1 MVIDIDLIDLIW
13 YIKNINEH
21 KLNLFIRYIMEVARM
36 PKAFSEAEKNMINN
50 KLIEAG
56 QDLFSRFG
64 LKKTGIKDIT
74 EAAGISQGSF
84 YSFYSSKEELYFT
97 ILETEEE
104 KIQEEILDSDFF
116 KDEITA
122 QSFKDFLMKSFQL
135 IDKNQ
140 LIKRLYQNQ
149 REYQQIVRK
158 LPEEK
163 IEDHIKSDTEKLMP
177 LITSLQEKN
186 KIIEEKPEVIS
197 GLLRSLFLL
206 SLHREEIGEEIYP
219 DTIELLIDLISR
231 GLIKE

>member
-1 MVIDIDLIDLIW
+1 
-13 YIKNINEH
+13 
-21 KLNLFIRYIMEVARM
+21 M
-36 PKAFSEAEKNMINN
+36 PKAFSEAEKNMIND

-56 QDLFSRFG
+56 QELFSRFG

-97 ILETEEE
+97 ILEAEEE
-104 KIQEEILDSDFF
+104 KIQKEILDSNIF
-116 KDEITA
+116 KGEITA
-122 QSFKDFLMKSFQL
+122 QSFKDFLMKGFQL

-163 IEDHIKSDTEKLMP
+163 IEDHINSDTEKLMP
-177 LITSLQEKN
+177 LITSLQEKD
-186 KIIEEKPEVIS
+186 KMIEEKPEVIS

-206 SLHREEIGEEIYP
+206 TLHREEIGEEIYP